1 MDSTVGALIGL
12 LVSIFLIIKKV
23 SPAYSLIL
31 GALIG
36 GLAGG
41 FSLEEVVVSMTEGV
55 KDVSSA
61 VLRILTAG
69 VLSGV
74 LIKTGAAMTISNA
87 IIRFW
92 GEKRVYLA
100 LAFATMLLCA
110 VGVFIDVAVITVAP
124 VALSIGRR
132 LGIPTPQLL
141 LVMIGGGKSG
151 NIISPN
157 PNTIIAAENFGAD
170 LPSVMFAN
178 IIPAI
183 IGLLFTV
190 FVIARFFPVKPRK
203 VHTDEEEMGNDDGL
217 PSLWS
222 SLVAPVVTIF
232 LLALRPLCGIT
243 VDPLVALP
251 AGGLCGLI
259 CMRQWKNALP
269 SIEFGLQKMSVI
281 AVLLIGTGTIAGVIK
296 DSTLKDYILAMLD
309 HVSMGKD
316 MIAPISGILMSAA
329 SASTTAGATL
339 ASASFADT
347 ILAVGVSSIWGAA
360 MVNAGS
366 TVLDHLPHGS
376 FFHATGGVCDL
387 TFRDRLKLIPYE
399 TLIGA
404 VLTLFSIIMYWIC
417 R

>member
-190 FVIARFFPVKPRK
+190 FVIARFFPVKPCK

-232 LLALRPLCGIT
+232 LLALRP
-243 VDPLVALP
+243 
-251 AGGLCGLI
+251 GGLCGLI

-309 HVSMGKD
+309 HVSMGQD

-329 SASTTAGATL
+329 TASTTAGATL

>member
-1 MDSTVGALIGL
+1 MDSTIGALLGL
-12 LVSIFLIIKKV
+12 LVAIGLIIKKV

-41 FSLEEVVVSMTEGV
+41 LSLEEVVASMTEGV
-55 KDVSSA
+55 KGVSSA

-132 LGIPTPQLL
+132 LGVPTPQLL
-141 LVMIGGGKSG
+141 LVMIGGGKCG

-170 LPSVMFAN
+170 LSSVMFAN
-178 IIPAI
+178 VVPAL

-190 FVIARFFPVKPRK
+190 FVIARFFPVPERQLHSDRET
-203 VHTDEEEMGNDDGL
+203 VADDRTL
-217 PSLWS
+217 PPLWS
-222 SLVAPVVTIF
+222 SLVAPVVTIL

-243 VDPLVALP
+243 VDPLIALP
-251 AGGLCGLI
+251 VGGLCGLL
-259 CMRQWKNALP
+259 CMKQWKNALP

-281 AVLLIGTGTIAGVIK
+281 AVLLIGTGTIAGVIQ
-296 DSTLKDYILAMLD
+296 DSTLKDHILALLD
-309 HVSMGKD
+309 HISVGKEL
-316 MIAPISGILMSAA
+316 IAPVSGILMSAA
-329 SASTTAGATL
+329 TASTTAGATL

-347 ILAVGVSSIWGAA
+347 ILAVGVSSVWGAA

-376 FFHATGGVCDL
+376 FFHATGGVCEL
-387 TFRDRLKLIPYE
+387 SFKERLKLIPYE
-399 TLIGA
+399 SLIGA
-404 VLTLFSIIMYWIC
+404 VLTLCSTLMYWIC

>member
-1 MDSTVGALIGL
+1 
-12 LVSIFLIIKKV
+12 
-23 SPAYSLIL
+23 
-31 GALIG
+31 
-36 GLAGG
+36 
-41 FSLEEVVVSMTEGV
+41 
-55 KDVSSA
+55 
-61 VLRILTAG
+61 
-69 VLSGV
+69 
-74 LIKTGAAMTISNA
+74 MTISNA

-190 FVIARFFPVKPRK
+190 FVIARFFPVKPCK

-222 SLVAPVVTIF
+222 SLVAPVVTIL

-296 DSTLKDYILAMLD
+296 DSTLKDYILAVLD

-329 SASTTAGATL
+329 TASTTAGATL